1 MHCRS
6 NYAGPWQVH
15 CIIYNLGVS
24 AQVSKTLACGDVGV
38 GAMAA
43 PVAIDEA
50 VRAAVPGSTC
60 GHSVSGQET
69 A

>member
-1 MHCRS
+1 MQCIRS
-6 NYAGPWQVH
+6 N
-15 CIIYNLGVS
+15 LGAS

-60 GHSVSGQET
+60 GDSVSGQET

>member
-6 NYAGPWQVH
+6 SYAGPQQVQ
-15 CIIYNLGVS
+15 CIGSNLGVS

-60 GHSVSGQET
+60 ENSVSGQET